1 MRGPLALIGSRDGLR
16 QTVADLMQ
24 LVRAIRRGVDVDGD
38 GKPDLDGTRIYYAGQ
53 SFGGIYGTLLM
64 AVDPLPRAGVLNVP
78 GAPIVEIARQAEMFR
93 PLAILQMRARRPS
106 LMNGEKDFTESLPL
120 WGEPPVTAPAP
131 GALAI
136 QAYLARAEW
145 LQESAD
151 PSAFAPY
158 LREAPLMPAGAR
170 PVLIQMAVGD
180 RTVPNPTTEQIIRAG
195 ALQPFVSLYRHDMVV
210 TTLPPRFADPHGF
223 LTRQDPEVAAIARA
237 AQEQIARFF
246 LSDGRTIEPTDP
258 RFDVPASR

>member
-1 MRGPLALIGSRDGLR
+1 
-16 QTVADLMQ
+16 
-24 LVRAIRRGVDVDGD
+24 
-38 GKPDLDGTRIYYAGQ
+38 
-53 SFGGIYGTLLM
+53 M

-120 WGEPPVTAPAP
+120 WGEPPVTVPST

-136 QAYLARAEW
+136 QAYFARAEW

-158 LREAPLMPAGAR
+158 LREAPLMPAGPR
-170 PVLIQMAVGD
+170 PAHPDGPGRPDGAESHD
-180 RTVPNPTTEQIIRAG
+180 R
-195 ALQPFVSLYRHDMVV
+195 
-210 TTLPPRFADPHGF
+210 AD
-223 LTRQDPEVAAIARA
+223 
-237 AQEQIARFF
+237 
-246 LSDGRTIEPTDP
+246 DP
-258 RFDVPASR
+258 RGRSPTFRLPLSSRHGGQDVAVALRRPARLPHEAGSGSRSHRARRPGADRPLL